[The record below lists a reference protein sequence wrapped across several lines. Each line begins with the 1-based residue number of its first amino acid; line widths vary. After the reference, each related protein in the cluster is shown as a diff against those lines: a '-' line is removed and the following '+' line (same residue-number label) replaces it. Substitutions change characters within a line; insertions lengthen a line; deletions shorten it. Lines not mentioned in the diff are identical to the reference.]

1 MQRRA
6 LAHQHHAFEPMETF
20 GQSFD
25 LGDVLGKGFD
35 LDFGLEA
42 LPIGEAQGNALIIVE
57 NGYSHY
63 GNISHRM
70 ILRTL

>member
-1 MQRRA
+1 
-6 LAHQHHAFEPMETF
+6 METF
-20 GQSFD
+20 GQRFD

-57 NGYSHY
+57 NVLLAS
-63 GNISHRM
+63 SE
-70 ILRTL
+70 TPPTA